1 MIFKCRKCGSC
12 CKNLTETMGEHRFGL
27 LLTPKEAGLFPR
39 ELVKP
44 YMGTERKGRRR
55 PRPAQITAYQL
66 DADNCPHLGEDNR
79 CGIYDRR
86 PLSCRAFPVHIGLV
100 EGELR
105 VYASTR
111 CKLAEESKNEPIGMN
126 RETMNA
132 TARIQREIIQVTQWM
147 RPLNENKWI
156 PTAEL
161 AYEYLKELAAQQKV
175 AP

>member
-1 MIFKCRKCGSC
+1 
-12 CKNLTETMGEHRFGL
+12 MGRHRFGL

-44 YMGTERKGRRR
+44 YMGTERKGKSR
-55 PRPAQITAYQL
+55 PRPAQIIAYQL
-66 DADNCPHLGEDNR
+66 DAENCPHLEEDNSCR
-79 CGIYDRR
+79 IYDKR
-86 PLSCRAFPVHIGLV
+86 PLSCQAFPVHIGLV
-100 EGELR
+100 EGELT

-111 CKLAEESKNEPIGMN
+111 CELTKDNKDELIEMD

-132 TARIQREIIQVTQWM
+132 TARIQKEIIQLTQWM
-147 RPLNENKWI
+147 RPLNENRWI
-156 PTAEL
+156 PTEEL